1 MNLNLLERL
10 CCECGVS
17 GDEKRIR
24 DIIISEIKDFVDD
37 FKIDNLGNL
46 IVLKKGKKRSNK
58 KVLISAHMDEVGFII
73 NNITDDGLIKFS
85 SVGGIN
91 SNVVLGKRVL
101 VGEKK
106 YPGVVGSKPVHLL
119 EKNEKEKSV
128 SIDDM
133 YIDIGAKNKK
143 DAEQYVSPGEYISF
157 YPNFNVNSSGII
169 SAKSLDDRIGC
180 FLLIRLIKSE
190 IPFDAYFTFVVQEEV
205 GLRGAKTACYQV
217 EPDAA
222 IVVEATTASD
232 LPSVDETEKVC
243 KLMEGPVISFMDKAT
258 IYDREYFN
266 LALAL
271 AKKENISLQV
281 KKAVVGG
288 NDSGAINVSKG
299 GVRTL
304 ALSLPCRYLHSQTSV
319 IAVEDVKQSEMLLK
333 LLIKKICN

>member
-1 MNLNLLERL
+1 MNLNLLKKL
-10 CCECGVS
+10 CYESGVS
-17 GDEKRIR
+17 GDEERVR
-24 DIIISEIKDFVDD
+24 EIIISEIKDFVDD

-46 IVLKKGKKRSNK
+46 IVLKRGKKRSDK
-58 KVLISAHMDEVGFII
+58 KVLISAHMDEVGFIV
-73 NNITDDGLIKFS
+73 NSITTDGLIKFS
-85 SVGGIN
+85 PVGGIN

-106 YPGVVGSKPVHLL
+106 YQGVVGSKPVHLL
-119 EKNEKEKSV
+119 EKNEKERNV
-128 SIDDM
+128 LFDDM
-133 YIDIGAKNKK
+133 YIDIGAQNKK
-143 DAEQYVSPGEYISF
+143 DAEQYVSSGDYISF
-157 YPNFNVNSSGII
+157 YPNFEVNDSGII

-190 IPFDAYFTFVVQEEV
+190 LPFDVYFTFVVQEEV

-243 KLMEGPVISFMDKAT
+243 KLLDGPVISFMDKAT
-258 IYDREYFN
+258 IYDREYFS
-266 LALAL
+266 LALTL
-271 AKKENISLQV
+271 AKKENIRVQV

-288 NDSGAINVSKG
+288 NDSGAINVSRG

-319 IAVEDVKQSEMLLK
+319 ISVEDIEQSDMLLK